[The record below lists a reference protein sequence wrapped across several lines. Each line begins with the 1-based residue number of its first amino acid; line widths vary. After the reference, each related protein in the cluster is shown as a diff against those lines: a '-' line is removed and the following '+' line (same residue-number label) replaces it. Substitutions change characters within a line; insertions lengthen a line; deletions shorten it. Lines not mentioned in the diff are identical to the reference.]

1 MLWLILLQSYLLE
14 SPPFLNHF
22 LVQQV
27 RFLPVQGRS
36 ADSKTPPQPTLK
48 KVGVFLYFQDNL
60 MFTDSFRKLE
70 SLEMKDFF
78 CLEWEIFFEIS
89 NFKTKYEE

>member
-1 MLWLILLQSYLLE
+1 
-14 SPPFLNHF
+14 
-22 LVQQV
+22 
-27 RFLPVQGRS
+27 
-36 ADSKTPPQPTLK
+36 
-48 KVGVFLYFQDNL
+48 